1 VNRAL
6 ENNAPIEWMDENTLA
21 DSIAVGVPRNGDKA
35 LAAIRESKGITV
47 NVSDDEILAA
57 MRLLGRT
64 TGVFGEPAGVAG
76 TAGLKKAVEQ
86 NLIPHD
92 AVVVSV
98 VTGNGLKDVASA
110 SQAAGAPNGAAMEH
124 SARFPAAG
132 GPIHIEPDM
141 EMLAGEFRKRNIRL

>member
-1 VNRAL
+1 
-6 ENNAPIEWMDENTLA
+6 
-21 DSIAVGVPRNGDKA
+21 
-35 LAAIRESKGITV
+35 
-47 NVSDDEILAA
+47 

-76 TAGLKKAVEQ
+76 TAGLKKAAEQ

-110 SQAAGAPNGAAMEH
+110 SQAAG
-124 SARFPAAG
+124 

-141 EMLAGEFRKRNIRL
+141 EMLEAEFKRRKISV